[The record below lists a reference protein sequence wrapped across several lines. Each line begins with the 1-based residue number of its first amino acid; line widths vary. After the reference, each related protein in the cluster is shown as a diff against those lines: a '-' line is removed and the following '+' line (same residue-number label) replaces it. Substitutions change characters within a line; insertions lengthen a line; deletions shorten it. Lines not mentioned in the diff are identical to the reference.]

1 MLFGVFQRRKR
12 RKINLIAAVLLFLA
26 LVGHAEGAME
36 CPPTKPDAL
45 GPFYKPDAPTRSVL
59 GSGYVLKGTI
69 RSSVDCGIIPEARI
83 EVWQAGPDGE
93 YSDAYRAT
101 LVADPDGQ
109 YQLQTDRPPR
119 YSFRPPHIHIR
130 VEASGYATLITQHY
144 PEGEA
149 SESTFDLVLVPAHP

>member
-1 MLFGVFQRRKR
+1 MKSL
-12 RKINLIAAVLLFLA
+12 LAVLLFA
-26 LVGHAEGAME
+26 AMAGDHAEGATP

-59 GSGYVLKGTI
+59 GRGGYVLKGTV

-93 YSDAYRAT
+93 YTDAYRAT
-101 LVADPDGQ
+101 LVADTNGQ

-119 YSFRPPHIHIR
+119 YSFRPPHIHMR
-130 VEASGYATLITQHY
+130 VAAPGYKTLVTQHY
-144 PEGEA
+144 PEEEA
-149 SESTFDLVLVPAHP
+149 SEATFDLVLVPATP